1 MLPLSIVTACLDLA
15 WTCMC
20 CSWLTDCLPSTL
32 AAPSKGPMP
41 DAAAHLDKDQLV
53 DRQRHT
59 VKVKVACGVQPL
71 VAGPVALLPPV
82 HSLIPAIWTRVKRG
96 LPSGKRCYPQTW
108 ACVCECG
115 ASQSVSMPD
124 EP

>member
-1 MLPLSIVTACLDLA
+1 MPLSIVTACLDLA
-15 WTCMC
+15 WTCMF

-53 DRQRHT
+53 DRQRHA
-59 VKVKVACGVQPL
+59 VKVKVACGIQPL

-82 HSLIPAIWTRVKRG
+82 HSLIPAMWTSFSKGPPFWQEVSPPDLSLCVRVRR
-96 LPSGKRCYPQTW
+96 LTVNFY
-108 ACVCECG
+108 A
-115 ASQSVSMPD
+115 
-124 EP
+124 